1 MERFDRSNTNWTP
14 WPRLAHVPQRFQVIG
29 GVATIMFGGY
39 LMMKWRTSV
48 GGKMPTT
55 MTKEWQDAT
64 AELGKAKEMESG
76 AEPVVMNPISK
87 HLAERNASK

>member
-1 MERFDRSNTNWTP
+1 
-14 WPRLAHVPQRFQVIG
+14 
-29 GVATIMFGGY
+29 
-39 LMMKWRTSV
+39 MMKWRTSV